1 MSQSNNDMPAQST
14 HVLSEHLRDEI
25 EDWISRYPIDQK
37 QSAVL
42 GALRALQH
50 EEGYLPVDKMD
61 AIAEYLDMPAIAVYE
76 VASFYSM
83 FELKPV
89 GKHTIAVCTNLSCML
104 RGADEIVDHLKA
116 KLGIEVGETTE
127 DGKFYLKQEEECLA
141 ACCGAPMMQVDHV
154 YKENLTIEKV
164 DAILKELDN

>member
-1 MSQSNNDMPAQST
+1 MSESSKTAL
-14 HVLSEHLRDEI
+14 LSDHLREEI
-25 EDWISRYPIDQK
+25 DAWMSRYPIDQQ

-61 AIAEYLDMPAIAVYE
+61 AIAEYLDMPPIAVYE

-104 RGADEIVDHLKA
+104 RGADEILNHLETKLEI
-116 KLGIEVGETTE
+116 KLGESTG
-127 DGKFYLKQEEECLA
+127 DGKFYLKKEEECLA

-164 DAILKELDN
+164 DQILEELED